1 MTDRISC
8 CVPFCTR
15 TLRNDKGYSDWI
27 CQEHWRMTDKFPRRI
42 YAKRK
47 RRLKVDTTYPAKK
60 VDDLWQFLK
69 KQAIERAAGI

>member
-1 MTDRISC
+1 
-8 CVPFCTR
+8 
-15 TLRNDKGYSDWI
+15 
-27 CQEHWRMTDKFPRRI
+27 MTDKFPRRI